1 MGGNLRF
8 RRLRLRN
15 WRNFSSIEVAV
26 PDRLCLIG
34 PNASGKSNFLDV
46 FRFLRDLAAPGGGF
60 QEAVARRGGVS
71 TIRCLA
77 ARRQSEVEIG
87 VELTEGKGGIQWN
100 YELGLTQDRQ
110 RGSLVCKERVLRDCV
125 ELIKRP
131 GDEDYADPERLTQT
145 SLEQVSAN
153 RTFRELAAFFASI
166 RYLHIVPQLIRDPDR
181 SGGGSNDPFG
191 SDFLEQAAG
200 VPDRTRNARLRRIGE
215 ALQMAVPQLE
225 AIDLW
230 RDSRGT
236 PHLRGKYRH
245 WRPRGAWQTEEQF
258 SDGTLRLIGLFW
270 SAMERAGPLLLEEP
284 ELSLHPG
291 MVRALPKMLA
301 RVQRGTGRQTLLSTH
316 SPELLRDKR
325 IGFQQALVIIPGV
338 EGAQAIPLESNGKA
352 RELLESG
359 FSLAGDP
366 ASGVGPE
373 HSGQR
378 PLFGEG

>member
-1 MGGNLRF
+1 MDGTLRF

-15 WRNFSSIEVAV
+15 WRNFTSIEVAI

-34 PNASGKSNFLDV
+34 PNASGKSNFLDA

-60 QEAVARRGGVS
+60 QAAVARRGGVS

-87 VELTEGKGGIQWN
+87 VELAEGKGGIQWN
-100 YELGLTQDRQ
+100 YELGLTQERQ
-110 RGSLVCKERVLRDCV
+110 RGALVCKERVLRDCV

-131 GDEDYADPERLTQT
+131 DDEDYADPERLTQT
-145 SLEQVSAN
+145 SLEQASAN
-153 RTFRELAAFFASI
+153 RTFRELAASFASI
-166 RYLHIVPQLIRDPDR
+166 RYLHIVPQLIRDADR
-181 SGGGSNDPFG
+181 SGGGSNDPYG
-191 SDFLEQAAG
+191 SDFLERVAG
-200 VPDRTRNARLRRIGE
+200 VPDRTRIARLRRIGK

-245 WRPRGAWQTEEQF
+245 WRPQGAWQTEEQF

-270 SAMERAGPLLLEEP
+270 SAMEREGPLLLEEP

-291 MVRALPKMLA
+291 MVRVLPKMLA

-316 SPELLRDKR
+316 SPELLREKR
-325 IGFQQALVIIPGV
+325 IGFQQALAIIPGV
-338 EGAQAIPLESNGKA
+338 EGSRAIPLESNGKA

-359 FSLAGDP
+359 FSIANDP
-366 ASGVGPE
+366 AFGVGSE

>member
-1 MGGNLRF
+1 MGANLRF

-15 WRNFSSIEVAV
+15 WRNFTGIEVSI

-34 PNASGKSNFLDV
+34 PNASGKSNFLDA

-60 QEAVARRGGVS
+60 QQAVARRGGVS
-71 TIRCLA
+71 AIRCLA
-77 ARRQSEVEIG
+77 ARRQSVVEIG
-87 VELTEGKGGIQWN
+87 VELVEEKAGIQWN
-100 YELGLTQDRQ
+100 YELGLHHDRQ
-110 RGSLVCKERVLRDCV
+110 RRPLIGKERVLRDCV

-131 GDEDYADPERLTQT
+131 DDQDYADPERLTQT
-145 SLEQVSAN
+145 SLEQVYAN
-153 RTFRELAAFFASI
+153 RDFRELSAFLASI
-166 RYLHIVPQLIRDPDR
+166 RYLHIAPQLRRDPDR
-181 SGGGSNDPFG
+181 SGGGANNPLG
-191 SDFLEQAAG
+191 GDFLEQVAG
-200 VPDRTRNARLRRIGE
+200 VRERTRNARLRQIGK

-245 WRPRGAWQTEEQF
+245 WRPQGAWQTEEQF
-258 SDGTLRLIGLFW
+258 SGGTLRLIGLFW
-270 SAMERAGPLLLEEP
+270 SAMEKEGPLLLEEP
-284 ELSLHPG
+284 EVSLHPG

-301 RVQRGTGRQTLLSTH
+301 RVQRRTGRQTLLSTH

-325 IGFQQALVIIPGV
+325 SAIQQTLVIIPGV
-338 EGAQAIPLESNGKA
+338 EGARAIPLESNAKA

-359 FSLAGDP
+359 FSHAEDLTSA
-366 ASGVGPE
+366 GPE
-373 HSGQR
+373 QSGQR

>member
-1 MGGNLRF
+1 MIGNLHF

-15 WRNFSSIEVAV
+15 WRNFTGVEVAIQ
-26 PDRLCLIG
+26 DRLFLIG

-46 FRFLRDLAAPGGGF
+46 FRFLRDLTASGGGF

-77 ARRQSEVEIG
+77 ARRQSDVEIG
-87 VELTEGKGGIQWN
+87 VELTEGKGGSQWN
-100 YELGLTQDRQ
+100 YELGFHQDQQ
-110 RGSLVCKERVLRDCV
+110 RRPLVCKERVLRDCV
-125 ELIKRP
+125 ELVKRP
-131 GDEDYADPERLTQT
+131 NEEDYADPERLTQT
-145 SLEQVSAN
+145 CLEQVSVN
-153 RTFRELAAFFASI
+153 RPFRELAAFFASI

-181 SGGGSNDPFG
+181 SGGALNDPFG
-191 SDFLEQAAG
+191 GDFLEQVAG
-200 VPDRTRNARLRRIGE
+200 ARKRTRNARLRRIGK

-230 RDSRGT
+230 HDSRGM

-245 WRPRGAWQTEEQF
+245 WRPQGAWQTEEQF
-258 SDGTLRLIGLFW
+258 SDGTLRLIGLLW
-270 SAMERAGPLLLEEP
+270 SAMEKEGPLLLEEP

-291 MVRALPKMLA
+291 IVRALPRMLA

-316 SPELLRDKR
+316 SPELLRDKG
-325 IGFQQALVIIPGV
+325 IGPRQTLVVVPGA

-359 FSLAGDP
+359 FSLLDGLISRDRF
-366 ASGVGPE
+366 E